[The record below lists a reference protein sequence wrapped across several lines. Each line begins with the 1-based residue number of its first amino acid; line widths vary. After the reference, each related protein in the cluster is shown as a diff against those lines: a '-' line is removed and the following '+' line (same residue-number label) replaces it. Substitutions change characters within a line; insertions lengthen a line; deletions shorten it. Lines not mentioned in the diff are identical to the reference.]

1 MSSIKSFRK
10 TTTNFYEKQKFNN
23 VLLFSMLII
32 VEALFIYASME
43 QLVANKPWGL
53 KPTNTFLIIAATALI
68 PTPVL
73 IGFYLARF
81 ETIINEDGIFY
92 RWAPFTKKYKMID
105 WTSVVE
111 VSIIDVTSAG
121 LTWRFSSKYG
131 EVQYLGGGFGIQ
143 IKMKSGRRRIIGT
156 RKPEEINRILI
167 RMAGPKYQPA
177 TTKRSLEYD

>member
-1 MSSIKSFRK
+1 
-10 TTTNFYEKQKFNN
+10 
-23 VLLFSMLII
+23 
-32 VEALFIYASME
+32 
-43 QLVANKPWGL
+43 
-53 KPTNTFLIIAATALI
+53 
-68 PTPVL
+68 
-73 IGFYLARF
+73 
-81 ETIINEDGIFY
+81 
-92 RWAPFTKKYKMID
+92 MID
-105 WTSVVE
+105 WSSVVE
-111 VSIIDVTSAG
+111 ISIIDVTSAG